1 MGFGLM
7 ATRRY
12 SEQED
17 NLTEDRGF
25 QASYS
30 CPWMVIYPRG
40 DRKRLDIAQV
50 RDYEKDEW
58 DLASRETF
66 IYEYDARDYMQ
77 ELAAE
82 NNLRGSGPAYLD

>member
-1 MGFGLM
+1 M

-12 SEQED
+12 SEQEED
-17 NLTEDRGF
+17 LDEDRGF

-40 DRKRLDIAQV
+40 DRSRLAIAQV
-50 RDYEKDEW
+50 RDYEKEDW

-66 IYEYDARDYMQ
+66 IYEYDARDYKDQ
-77 ELAAE
+77 LAAE
-82 NNLRGSGPAYLD
+82 NGLSGGGRAYLD

>member
-1 MGFGLM
+1 M

-12 SEQED
+12 SEQEE

-25 QASYS
+25 KASHS

-40 DRKRLDIAQV
+40 NRSCLDIAQV

-66 IYEYDARDYMQ
+66 IYEYDAQEYMR
-77 ELAAE
+77 ELAKE
-82 NNLRGSGPAYLD
+82 NGLRNAGPAFLD

>member
-1 MGFGLM
+1 M

-12 SEQED
+12 SEHEED
-17 NLTEDRGF
+17 LTEDRGF

-40 DRKRLDIAQV
+40 DRSRLDIAQV

-82 NNLRGSGPAYLD
+82 NGKGHSGPAYLD

>member
-1 MGFGLM
+1 M

-17 NLTEDRGF
+17 DLTEFRGF
-25 QASYS
+25 EASYS
-30 CPWMVIYPRG
+30 CPWMVIYPG
-40 DRKRLDIAQV
+40 GNRKCLDIAQV
-50 RDYEKDEW
+50 RDYEKRDW

-66 IYEYDARDYMQ
+66 IYEYDARDYME

-82 NNLRGSGPAYLD
+82 NGLRGSGPAYLD

>member
-1 MGFGLM
+1 M

-17 NLTEDRGF
+17 LKGEYRGF
-25 QASYS
+25 EASYS

-50 RDYEKDEW
+50 RDYEQREW

-66 IYEYDARDYMQ
+66 IYEYDAKEYMQ
-77 ELAAE
+77 ELARE
-82 NNLRGSGPAYLD
+82 NGLRGSGSAFLD